1 MTTPATAATTA
12 QPPIVTTAGQA
23 LYAFYYAEHRDLP
36 MPFSFSATSAGHI
49 TLNFFTRED
58 VMAWAE
64 DMGVDLTTDVPNVRA
79 SGVALDVPLTVC
91 AFVPEV
97 EAR

>member
-1 MTTPATAATTA
+1 MSDSPGGIATTT
-12 QPPIVTTAGQA
+12 QPAIVTTAGQA
-23 LYAFYYAEHRDLP
+23 LYAFYYAELRGLP

-58 VMAWAE
+58 VVAWAE
-64 DMGVDLTTDVPNVRA
+64 DMDVDLTTDVPNVRA

-97 EAR
+97 TS